1 MDSKE
6 DYLDSLLNSVM
17 QEPDPEGQSNE
28 EKDTDNGSDV
38 TELLDSMPEDKELSE
53 INDLLKQSDEGSKGS
68 LADDMLALLEQAD
81 AKGRENDIDQSV
93 PETQK
98 GNQNEPFDFFA
109 ADDAALPENESAQKE
124 PSGEVPEE
132 RDEWTQLLEPAQ
144 SKAEEK
150 EQKKQEKQQ
159 AKEKQKEEKKRAK
172 EEKARIK
179 AEKAQEKANAKAEKK
194 KASKNTNADMTEPD
208 MDITMEP
215 EAAAEG
221 DAGQKTKEKKNGFF
235 AKIFGGLLEE
245 VPEKEETEIDIS
257 DENRAILEE
266 VDQEEINPK
275 KGKKKK
281 DKKGKQG
288 KKGAK
293 AQDDEEADD
302 DVKNDKKSQKAAKK
316 KEKQARK
323 AKKAEEK
330 EFLKEPMTKL
340 PKKKVISIFA
350 ISLTLLAI
358 IVIVSLFVPAYM
370 DRKEARKAY
379 YNGDYESVYQ
389 LLSGEK
395 LGKSDAIL
403 YERSVLVLYF
413 DNKLEA
419 YQLYKSLGEEKEA
432 LNELLTAVAFYQKN
446 TERASECGA
455 WDEIQPGYQKILTQ
469 LAEQY
474 QISEAEASEIAQM
487 EALDYNKALYR
498 ILYGTDFTIPE
509 MVQDQEPGTSGQDAA
524 IGEQPAGTQD
534 NHDAVPTPV
543 LSDVLPE
550 EDQMILQQENGMTD
564 NGTPTAPAQEPTP
577 EATDDGQL
585 LYSGTVEN
593 GQVILR

>member
-17 QEPDPEGQSNE
+17 QEPEPEEQSNG
-28 EKDTDNGSDV
+28 EKDADNGSDV

-81 AKGRENDIDQSV
+81 AKGRENDTDQSV

-98 GNQNEPFDFFA
+98 DKQDEPFDFFA
-109 ADDAALPENESAQKE
+109 ADDTALSEDEAPQKE
-124 PSGEVPEE
+124 PSGEEPEE

-144 SKAEEK
+144 SKAEAK

-172 EEKARIK
+172 EEKARLK
-179 AEKAQEKANAKAEKK
+179 SEKAQEKANAKAGKK
-194 KASKNTNADMTEPD
+194 KAPELANTDMTDPET
-208 MDITMEP
+208 DIAMEP
-215 EAAAEG
+215 ETAAEN
-221 DAGQKTKEKKNGFF
+221 ATEQKNKEKKNGFF

-245 VPEKEETEIDIS
+245 VPEKEEQEIDIS

-266 VDQEEINPK
+266 VDQEGINPK

-281 DKKGKQG
+281 DKKGK
-288 KKGAK
+288 KGAK
-293 AQDDEEADD
+293 AQDDEETEGGA
-302 DVKNDKKSQKAAKK
+302 KNDKKSQKAAKK
-316 KEKQARK
+316 KEKQEKKAR
-323 AKKAEEK
+323 KAEEK
-330 EFLKEPMTKL
+330 EFLKEPLTKL

-350 ISLTLLAI
+350 ICLTLMAI
-358 IVIVSLFVPAYM
+358 IVIVSLFVPAYL

-379 YNGDYESVYQ
+379 YSGDYESVYQ

-403 YERSVLVLYF
+403 YERSVMVLYF

-455 WDEIQPGYQKILTQ
+455 WDEIQPGYQKILEQ
-469 LAEQY
+469 LEEQY
-474 QISEAEASEIAQM
+474 QVSEAEASEIVQM

-509 MVQDQEPGTSGQDAA
+509 MVQDQDPEVSGQDAA
-524 IGEQPAGTQD
+524 TGEQPDGMQND
-534 NHDAVPTPV
+534 NAEVPTPAFN
-543 LSDVLPE
+543 DVLPE
-550 EDQMILQQENGMTD
+550 ENQILQQENEMTD
-564 NGTPTAPAQEPTP
+564 PDMPTTTQEPTP

-593 GQVILR
+593 GQVILQ